1 MGSEMCIRDRDPQDG
16 RARYYVGLMMVQTG
30 RPDIAFRLWDGLLR
44 RGPENAPWI
53 APIREQILSIASLAG
68 VDYEIPTTGTGRG
81 PTAEDIEAVTDMSAQ
96 DRMEMIGG
104 MVESLSSRL
113 ASQGGPVEDWARLIT
128 SLGVLGEAARAR
140 AIYENAVEVFAD
152 DPAAMDDIQRAGERA
167 GVTE

>member
-1 MGSEMCIRDRDPQDG
+1 VPEIGSG
-16 RARYYVGLMMVQTG
+16 AL
-30 RPDIAFRLWDGLLR
+30 
-44 RGPENAPWI
+44 RGP
-53 APIREQILSIASLAG
+53 SAG
-68 VDYEIPTTGTGRG
+68 
-81 PTAEDIEAVTDMSAQ
+81 DIDAAQ
-96 DRMEMIGG
+96 DMTPAERMEMIGG

-128 SLGVLGEAARAR
+128 SLGVLGETTRAR